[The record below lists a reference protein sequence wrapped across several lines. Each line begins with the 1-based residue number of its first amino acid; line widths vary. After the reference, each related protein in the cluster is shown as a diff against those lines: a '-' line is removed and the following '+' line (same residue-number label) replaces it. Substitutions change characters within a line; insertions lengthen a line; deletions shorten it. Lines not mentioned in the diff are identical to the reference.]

1 MDIQNKNTKM
11 FHLYQEDIFN
21 CEQTRDIQRK
31 SKIQGGFQIRIKG
44 DGHEIMLFSF
54 FCICD
59 IRKLC
64 PAKPA

>member
-31 SKIQGGFQIRIKG
+31 SKIQGGFQIRNFKP
-44 DGHEIMLFSF
+44 HLSFLSEKLFEM
-54 FCICD
+54 C
-59 IRKLC
+59 
-64 PAKPA
+64 